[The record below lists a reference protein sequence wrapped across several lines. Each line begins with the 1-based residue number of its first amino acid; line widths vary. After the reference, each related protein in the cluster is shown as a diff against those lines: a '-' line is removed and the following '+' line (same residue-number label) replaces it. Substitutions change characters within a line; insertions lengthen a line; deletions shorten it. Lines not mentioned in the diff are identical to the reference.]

1 MKRRILLAA
10 VLVAISLTA
19 CSTSNDNK
27 ISEESVSAEGSTV
40 DEIAATE
47 ESSEADTPEE
57 QNASEDEGSEAEL
70 REIYLASVKKL
81 YDEGIDLFGNEI
93 ESFNQKDEYNHFAI
107 YDVDGDGTDELILS
121 WGDSFVAGMWGGVYQ
136 YDFETES
143 YHDEGLVE
151 PEITFY
157 DNGVAYEPWR
167 HNQGPGEMWPYDA
180 YLYNKDKDEYEHV
193 LSADSWNKDY
203 REEGFPDSVDTDG
216 VGVVYFT
223 DKDAEYVD
231 YDNPISQT
239 DYNSIEDEYFEGA
252 NEIAVTYYELSDKG
266 IEEYMASQEGNRR
279 SYDLLC
285 H

>member
-1 MKRRILLAA
+1 MKRRILLAGA
-10 VLVAISLTA
+10 LVAISLTA
-19 CSTSNDNK
+19 CSTNNDNK
-27 ISEESVSAEGSTV
+27 ISEESVSSDASTV
-40 DEIAATE
+40 DEIDATE

-57 QNASEDEGSEAEL
+57 QNASKEEGSEAEL
-70 REIYLASVKKL
+70 REVYLASLKKL

-93 ESFNQKDEYNHFAI
+93 ESFNQKDEYNYFAI
-107 YDVDGDGTDELILS
+107 YDVDGDGIDELILS
-121 WGDSFVAGMWGGVYQ
+121 WRDSSVAGMWGGVYQ

-180 YLYNKDKDEYEHV
+180 SLYNKDKDEYEHV

-203 REEGFPDSVDTDG
+203 REEGFPDSVDVDG

-239 DYNSIEDEYFEGA
+239 DYNSIADEYFAGA
-252 NEIAVTYYELSDKG
+252 NEITVTYYELSDKG
-266 IEEYMASQEGNRR
+266 IEEYLASQE
-279 SYDLLC
+279 
-285 H
+285 

>member
-1 MKRRILLAA
+1 M
-10 VLVAISLTA
+10 AISLTA
-19 CSTSNDNK
+19 CSTNNDNK
-27 ISEESVSAEGSTV
+27 ISEESVSSDASTV
-40 DEIAATE
+40 DEIDATE

-57 QNASEDEGSEAEL
+57 QNASKEEGSEAEL
-70 REIYLASVKKL
+70 REVYLASLKKL

-93 ESFNQKDEYNHFAI
+93 ESFNQKDEYNYFAI
-107 YDVDGDGTDELILS
+107 YDVDGDGIDELILS
-121 WGDSFVAGMWGGVYQ
+121 WRDSSVAGMWGGVYQ

-180 YLYNKDKDEYEHV
+180 SLYNKDKDEYEHV

-203 REEGFPDSVDTDG
+203 REEGFPDSVDVDG

-239 DYNSIEDEYFEGA
+239 DYNSIADEYFAGA
-252 NEIAVTYYELSDKG
+252 NEITVTYYELSDKG
-266 IEEYMASQEGNRR
+266 IEEYLASQE
-279 SYDLLC
+279 
-285 H
+285 